1 MFLSKKITESNDI
14 DLVSICSYD
23 NFHYKQLI
31 SAFNNGKH
39 VMVEKP
45 VVLYKKHAEAVIKAW
60 KDSKCKITSN
70 LILRQS
76 PRFRKIK
83 KRY

>member
-1 MFLSKKITESNDI
+1 M
-14 DLVSICSYD
+14 
-23 NFHYKQLI
+23 

-45 VVLYKKHAEAVIKAW
+45 VVLYKKQAEKVIRAW

-76 PRFRKIK
+76 PRFIK
-83 KRY
+83 LKRYC